1 MSALYY
7 SCSINGLERKVA
19 DYAGHAGAAPIPG
32 DNALIWDFR
41 SYTALMQRL
50 PGYCHIQAFYPANI
64 APGRGRLVPGTSRE
78 QVQIAASGQAGAA
91 FGGELL

>member
-1 MSALYY
+1 
-7 SCSINGLERKVA
+7 
-19 DYAGHAGAAPIPG
+19 
-32 DNALIWDFR
+32 
-41 SYTALMQRL
+41 MQRL